1 MSNIKNKHFTNITDL
16 DIMYLRKG
24 GIKMKNDYL
33 NNDDKVRL
41 YEIKKQ
47 KVILYLTK
55 VVYELNSKYNN
66 LIQDEKFKRAIEMFT
81 NINEDYE
88 TIKAMIDWHVEN
100 EKRQYM
106 ERQYKHKSYQIKSQQ
121 KRKAKSL
128 SYKKVA

>member
-1 MSNIKNKHFTNITDL
+1 
-16 DIMYLRKG
+16 
-24 GIKMKNDYL
+24 MKNDYL
-33 NNDDKVRL
+33 NNIYKVRL

-55 VVYELNSKYNN
+55 VVCELNSKYND

-81 NINEDYE
+81 NMNEDYE

-106 ERQYKHKSYQIKSQQ
+106 ERQYKHKYYQMRQ
-121 KRKAKSL
+121 KNKNKGKSL
-128 SYKKVA
+128 SYKKLA

>member
-1 MSNIKNKHFTNITDL
+1 
-16 DIMYLRKG
+16 
-24 GIKMKNDYL
+24 MKNDYL

-81 NINEDYE
+81 NMNEDYE

-106 ERQYKHKSYQIKSQQ
+106 ERQYKHKYYQIKSQQ